1 MLLQFQM
8 SHTTAINRNPNAT
21 LRMALTQLVADLVGV
36 GELAVAIAPPIGASI
51 RDMLRY
57 KRLVATTAFSSA
69 VIFALASCQG
79 EPAQQ
84 TAKPGL
90 TMIADDAV
98 VEKQKLAAAI
108 APMFDN
114 PALSETRAIV
124 IMQGG
129 RVIAER
135 YAAGYG
141 PDTRLISW
149 SMAKSVTATLIGLMV
164 ADGRLALDEPAPV
177 PEWQSRGDPRAKI
190 TLRHL
195 LHMASGLDHTEGLEP
210 DSNIEIQDADTT
222 RMLFLDGREN
232 TARYAERRTMEA
244 KPGEK
249 FEYSS
254 ATSIILAD
262 ILTRSLTSSKDPVVR
277 RDAML
282 EFARGRLF
290 EPLGMNSA
298 FPEFDREG
306 TMLGGSIIHAT
317 ARDWA
322 KFGEFLRN
330 NGSVRGAQ
338 LLPTSWTRFMRTPSR
353 TDNSYGGHIWL
364 NRKRNGGRDQ
374 VLFPDKGPPDV
385 FSAIGH
391 LGQFVLVSPQHKLT
405 VVRLGKTNDGNL
417 DPINAQLA
425 EIVALFSRG

>member
-1 MLLQFQM
+1 MLAM
-8 SHTTAINRNPNAT
+8 PRNKT
-21 LRMALTQLVADLVGV
+21 R
-36 GELAVAIAPPIGASI
+36 IAA
-51 RDMLRY
+51 
-57 KRLVATTAFSSA
+57 TAFSA
-69 VIFALASCQG
+69 IAALTLASCG
-79 EPAQQ
+79 AEPPQKP
-84 TAKPGL
+84 AKPGQ

-98 VEKQKLAAAI
+98 VSKTKLAAAI
-108 APMFDN
+108 APMFED
-114 PALSETRAIV
+114 PAMAETRALV

-135 YAAGYG
+135 YAPGYG

-149 SMAKSVTATLIGLMV
+149 SMAKSVTATLIGLMI

-177 PEWQSRGDPRAKI
+177 PEWQSPGDPRAKI

-195 LHMASGLDHTEGLEP
+195 LHMSSGLDHTEGLEP
-210 DSNIEIQDADTT
+210 DSELEIQEADTT

-232 TARYAERRTMEA
+232 TARYAEGRMLEA
-244 KPGEK
+244 QPAEK

-262 ILTRSLTSSKDPVVR
+262 IVARSLTDSKDPVVR

-282 EFARGRLF
+282 EYARGRLF
-290 EPLGMNSA
+290 EPLGMASA
-298 FPEFDREG
+298 FPEFDRNG

-330 NGSVRGAQ
+330 NGSVRAAQ
-338 LLPTSWTRFMRTPSR
+338 LLPTSWTRFMKTPSP

-364 NRKRNGGRDQ
+364 NRRRNQGRDQ
-374 VLFPDKGPPDV
+374 VLFPDKGPRDI

-405 VVRLGKTNDGNL
+405 VVRLGKTNDGDL
-417 DPINAQLA
+417 DPVNNQLA
-425 EIVALFSRG
+425 KIVALFSKR